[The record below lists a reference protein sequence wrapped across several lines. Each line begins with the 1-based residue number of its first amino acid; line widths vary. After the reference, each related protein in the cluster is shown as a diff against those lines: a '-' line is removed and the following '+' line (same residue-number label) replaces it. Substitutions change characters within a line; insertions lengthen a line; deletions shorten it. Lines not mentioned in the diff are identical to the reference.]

1 MKRTALLAGFFLLL
15 LGVFSCVKEEAGPA
29 SGNARM
35 VTIRVAVPEEPY
47 TKMSFTEDE
56 GKLKTAWESTDCI
69 RVISGENSAVY
80 SISNILSDHVAEF
93 TGPAVAGSSF
103 DILYPGTYA
112 SVAEAVADAASPT
125 QVGNGS
131 TAHLRFRALLEG
143 VNAYE
148 EIAFKESWA
157 TAHGGTLKQGAA
169 VKLVATLPSGVTSL
183 TKAGIML
190 GGENYT
196 VPLSG
201 VDVSASAQKL
211 TAFIMLP
218 WEDIPLPN
226 GSKITVYALDAD
238 KEAYGFQIPI
248 SGDKTVMQGK
258 MNSFGGHAT
267 VLNLSLQDFVAGDGT
282 QGNPYLI
289 ANARQLNN
297 MHNSGVLAAGS
308 TKYFRLLEDI
318 DASSITNWAPL
329 NADSPFTKAMDFD
342 GDGHTISHLTSTG
355 ANYASFSGVANGL
368 IHDVTFDGATINHTS
383 KIGVVGGFIGTT
395 NIVGNCTN
403 VHVKNSSVSGSSQW
417 TGGFAA
423 EINTTGTL
431 EGCSVENTTIASN
444 TLHLGGFAGI
454 VRAQA
459 ATLRN
464 CYTKNLTLTYSTTP
478 AAKQGL
484 GGFVGCT
491 TADARFEGCH
501 VDAPMS
507 LSATVAPTTDQ
518 RVYVGGFI
526 GYIAS
531 VRPSFTGCYVEGTSA
546 SKVSVSG
553 KAETGGFVGFNDKS
567 AGYTD
572 CHVKYAT
579 VSGLYHMG
587 GFMGYGGIS
596 GGYEVPSIF
605 TRCKVQNVSVT
616 QNLSSDSGSVFTG
629 GFAGGVAQALSF
641 IDCEVNGTSV
651 TATKA
656 VVQNVGGFV
665 GCTTYAGSNYQ
676 GCSVDAASSVTA
688 KANSVGGFVGWAYV
702 PDAYK
707 DCSSA
712 ATVTVTGNTQKTGGF
727 VGYASAA
734 AAFTGCS
741 ATGNVN
747 TEYTYA
753 GGFAGQAENAS
764 FTNCSYSSKKLESS
778 VSGNAATCGGFVGMA
793 YSGASF
799 TGCYVSG
806 ATVNVPSG
814 GRTGGFAGQL
824 GYSSTGGNNIT
835 VTDCYVQNTSV
846 TGAVNTG
853 GFVGVQYDPVS
864 RSYVQGGTV
873 TAKGNYCGGFT
884 AFDNHG
890 DLNYCYTTATVE
902 GGSYS
907 PVGGFAGVLYNVQAF
922 NCYSAG
928 SVTGSGTNRGAF
940 VGQCAQQNS
949 EPVAV
954 INHCIGFIGSLSF
967 CASNTVGATITD
979 VNAGTS
985 GTVSSRASAQSW
997 SADVW
1002 NLSGSQPVLTPGSTR
1017 IKAIFVGDSITWQW
1031 ARIKRSDAQSKII
1044 EQTHGALGNTPL
1056 PDYMSLSGSTITTY
1070 FHPGFFSGNGYID
1083 KGISGQNTTQMRDRF
1098 EKDVLA
1104 LNPRVF
1110 VLMGGTND
1118 IAQGVSNDDIFDN
1131 IAYMAAQAKSH
1142 GIQVVLCSI
1151 TPNNRDYGAVGRKAQ
1166 YIEPLNVRIKALA
1179 DATSGY
1185 TYCDYWSALVAR
1197 NSSDTVVPEDIDHG
1211 LKDCYKLYDDLHPG
1225 PAAYTVMEGIV
1236 KPIIDGLLALPEP
1249 VVSGGDS
1256 EGNGTITDL
1265 TPDVLNDEV

>member
-1 MKRTALLAGFFLLL
+1 MKRTALLAGSILLL
-15 LGVFSCVKEEAGPA
+15 LGVLSCVKEEAGPV
-29 SGNARM
+29 SGNVRM

-47 TKMSFTEDE
+47 TKMSFTEEE
-56 GKLKTAWESTDCI
+56 GKLKTAWEDTDCI

-80 SISNILSDHVAEF
+80 NISNIISDHVAEF

-112 SVAEAVADAASPT
+112 SVAEAVADVTSPT

-131 TAHLRFRALLEG
+131 TAHLRFRALLSG
-143 VNAYE
+143 VDTYE
-148 EIAFKESWA
+148 EIAFKDSWA
-157 TAHGGTLKQGAA
+157 QTHGGTLKQGAA

-226 GSKITVYALDAD
+226 GTKVSVYALDAD
-238 KEAYGFQIPI
+238 NEAYGFQIPI

-267 VLNLSLQDFVAGDGT
+267 ALTLSLQDFVAGDGT

-297 MHNSGVLAAGS
+297 MHNSGVLAAGE

-329 NADSPFTKAMDFD
+329 NAASPFDKAMDFD
-342 GDGHTISHLTSTG
+342 GDGHSISHLTSTG
-355 ANYASFSGVANGL
+355 ANYASFTGVLNGL
-368 IHDVTFDGATINHTS
+368 LHDVTFDGATVNHTS
-383 KIGVVGGFIGTT
+383 KIGVVGGFVGTT
-395 NIVGNCTN
+395 NVVGNCTN
-403 VHVKNSSVSGSSQW
+403 VHVKNSSVSGSSNW
-417 TGGFAA
+417 VGGFAA

-431 EGCSVENTTIASN
+431 KGCSVENTSIAAN
-444 TLHLGGFAGI
+444 TSHMGGFTAI
-454 VRAQA
+454 VRAQNA
-459 ATLRN
+459 KLED
-464 CYTKNLTLTYSTTP
+464 CYVKNLTLTYNTTP

-491 TADARFEGCH
+491 TANATFDGCH
-501 VDAPMS
+501 VDGPMNI
-507 LSATVAPTTDQ
+507 SATADVTTDQ

-531 VRPSFTGCYVEGTSA
+531 DKPSFEDCYVEGPD
-546 SKVSVSG
+546 VSISG

-567 AGYTD
+567 AGYENCRVTNSS
-572 CHVKYAT
+572 
-579 VSGLYHMG
+579 VSGIYHLG

-605 TRCKVQNVSVT
+605 KECKVQNVSVNQT
-616 QNLSSDSGSVFTG
+616 NTAGSGSIYTG

-641 IDCEVNGTSV
+641 IDCEVTGTAV
-651 TATKA
+651 TATQSA
-656 VVQNVGGFV
+656 MQNVGGFV
-665 GCTTYAGSNYQ
+665 GCTLYAGSNYQ
-676 GCSVDAASSVTA
+676 GCTVTGSVTA

-712 ATVTVTGNTQKTGGF
+712 ASVTVTGNTQKTGGF
-727 VGYASAA
+727 VGYASGA

-741 ATGNVN
+741 ATGDVN
-747 TEYTYA
+747 TEYVYA
-753 GGFAGQAENAS
+753 GGFVGQAENAS
-764 FTNCSYSSKKLESS
+764 FTACHYAGGTLASSASGSS
-778 VSGNAATCGGFVGMA
+778 AGCGGFVGFVHTGV
-793 YSGASF
+793 SLV
-799 TGCYVSG
+799 GCYVQNAS
-806 ATVNVPSG
+806 VSVPAG
-814 GRTGGFAGQL
+814 GRTGGFVGQL
-824 GYSSTGGNNIT
+824 GYNSTGANDLT

-846 TGAVNTG
+846 SGGQYTG
-853 GFVGVQYDPVS
+853 GFVGVQYGDIS
-864 RSYVQGGTV
+864 RSYVSGGSA
-873 TAKGNYCGGFT
+873 TANANSCAGFSAFVNNGN
-884 AFDNHG
+884 
-890 DLNYCYTTATVE
+890 LEYCYTTASV
-902 GGSYS
+902 
-907 PVGGFAGVLYNVQAF
+907 VGGNYKYVAGFATNLYNAHLF

-928 SVTGSGTNRGAF
+928 SISGTGESLGAF
-940 VGQCAQQNS
+940 VGICSQQGTN
-949 EPVAV
+949 PVAV
-954 INHCIGFIGSLSF
+954 VDHCIGWNASLPF
-967 CASNTVGATITD
+967 VATNTVGASFTD
-979 VNAGTS
+979 NYVGTS

-1002 NLSGSQPVLTPGSTR
+1002 DLNGSQPVLTPGSTR
-1017 IKAIFVGDSITWQW
+1017 IKAIFMGDSITWQW

-1083 KGISGQNTTQMRDRF
+1083 KGISGQNTTQMRNRF

-1118 IAQGVSNDDIFDN
+1118 IAQGVSGDDIYDN
-1131 IAYMAAQAKSH
+1131 IAYMAAQAKAH
-1142 GIQVVLCSI
+1142 GIKVILCSV

-1179 DATSGY
+1179 DATVGY

-1236 KPIIDGLLALPEP
+1236 KPIIDGLLNSGSGAP
-1249 VVSGGDS
+1249 V
-1256 EGNGTITDL
+1256 EGNSTITDL
-1265 TPDVLNDEV
+1265 EPVIMTDEL